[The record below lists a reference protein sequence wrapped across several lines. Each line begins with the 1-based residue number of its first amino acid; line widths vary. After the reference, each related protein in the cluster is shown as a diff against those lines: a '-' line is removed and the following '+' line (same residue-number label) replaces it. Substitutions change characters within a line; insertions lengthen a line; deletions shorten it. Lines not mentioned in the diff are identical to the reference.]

1 MRITLFLTVAACA
14 QAFSPIA
21 VKQSTTKTTALNAQF
36 SRKDFL
42 QSAAVTAAAT
52 VLATGALP
60 SASWADE
67 TLPSGVVIQVIK
79 KGDGAVPERG
89 ELAAIRFSAYAGDNK
104 VDDIFDTPEPYYT
117 RVGSGGMLKV
127 RYRWC
132 RRS

>member
-1 MRITLFLTVAACA
+1 MRITLFLTIAACA

-21 VKQSTTKTTALNAQF
+21 VKQSTSTTTTALNAQF

-60 SASWADE
+60 AASWADE

-79 KGDGAVPERG
+79 KGDGAKPERG
-89 ELAAIRFSAYAGDNK
+89 QLAAIRFSAYAGDNK
-104 VDDIFDTPEPYYT
+104 VDDIFDSPEPYYT

-127 RYRWC
+127 R
-132 RRS
+132 SID